1 LLTLSEGEVFAMSAY
16 SHILDGYKI
25 LDFTQFIAG
34 PTVTRLLAEMGAE
47 VIKVE
52 LAPGGDPLRT
62 MYVFK
67 DGRSSLFVQHNRG
80 KMSLCLD
87 AKSTAGR
94 EILIDLARAV
104 DVIVENFSP
113 GAIARLGLG
122 YDAVSRIN
130 PRAVMCSISGFGQ
143 SGPLANKPGFDTLG
157 ASYAGVIDMNG
168 HADGAPCPP
177 GAAIGDV
184 TAGLNGAASIGFAL
198 LHRERTG
205 RGQYLDIS
213 LLDTYFHCHDFS
225 VQAFSASGGAIQPKR
240 AGPNVPGYAPA
251 GVFAGKQRSIVIMG
265 ITSAQWR
272 SLSKVIGRPELGDD
286 PEFST
291 STKRVERM
299 PMIRRLIQGWL
310 DSMPSDEEVIR
321 VLEENR
327 IPVAPVLT
335 VAEAVNHPHLRQR
348 GTVATISDP
357 VLGTFD
363 VPASPWRFSE
373 FPDPLDLQA
382 PFLGEHNARILKE
395 YLGYSEQRLKE
406 LVDNGTL
413 HRENR

>member
-1 LLTLSEGEVFAMSAY
+1 MNPY
-16 SHILDGYKI
+16 RHILDGYKV
-25 LDFTQFIAG
+25 LDFTQFVAG

-52 LAPGGDPLRT
+52 LAPGGDPMRT

-87 AKSTAGR
+87 AKSAAGAEILRDLAGR
-94 EILIDLARAV
+94 V

-130 PRAVMCSISGFGQ
+130 PRIIMCSISGFGQ

-168 HADGAPCPP
+168 PADGPPCPP

-213 LLDTYFHCHDFS
+213 LLDTYFHSHDFS
-225 VQAFSASGGAIQPKR
+225 VQAFSASKGAIQPR
-240 AGPNVPGYAPA
+240 RTGPNVPGYAPA
-251 GVFAGKQRSIVIMG
+251 GVFAGKERSIVIMG
-265 ITSAQWR
+265 ITAAQWS
-272 SLSKVIGRPELGDD
+272 SLCKVIGRPELGDD
-286 PEFST
+286 PSFST
-291 STKRVERM
+291 STKRIERM
-299 PMIRRLIQGWL
+299 PMIRELIQQWL
-310 DSMPSDEEVIR
+310 DSTSSDDQAIR
-321 VLEENR
+321 ILEDNR

-348 GTVATISDP
+348 GTVTTLRDP
-357 VLGTFD
+357 VLGAFD

-373 FPDPLDLQA
+373 FPDPPDLQA
-382 PFLGEHNARILKE
+382 PFLGEHNGKILKE
-395 YLGYSEQRLKE
+395 YLGYSDRRLEQLIA
-406 LVDNGTL
+406 GGIL
-413 HRENR
+413 HRDNR

>member
-1 LLTLSEGEVFAMSAY
+1 MSAY
-16 SHILDGYKI
+16 RHILDGYKV
-25 LDFTQFIAG
+25 LDFTQFVAG

-52 LAPGGDPLRT
+52 IAPAGDPLRT

-67 DGRSSLFVQHNRG
+67 NGRSSLFVQHNRG

-87 AKSTAGR
+87 AKCGAGR
-94 EILIDLARAV
+94 EILLDLARCV
-104 DVIVENFSP
+104 DVVVENFTP

-122 YDAVSRIN
+122 YETVSRIN
-130 PRAVMCSISGFGQ
+130 PRIIMCSISGFGQ
-143 SGPLANKPGFDTLG
+143 SGPLADKPGFDTLG
-157 ASYAGVIDMNG
+157 ASYAGVLDMNG
-168 HADGAPCPP
+168 QAGGSPCPP

-225 VQAFSASGGAIQPKR
+225 VQAFSASGGAIQPTR
-240 AGPNVPGYAPA
+240 TGPNVPGYAPA
-251 GVFAGKQRSIVIMG
+251 GVFAGKHRSIVIMG
-265 ITSAQWR
+265 ITLAQWR
-272 SLSKVIGRPELGDD
+272 ALCSIIGHPEMGDD
-286 PEFST
+286 PQFAT
-291 STKRVERM
+291 STQRVEHM
-299 PMIRRLIQGWL
+299 ATIRPLIQRWL
-310 DSMPSDEEVIR
+310 DSLDSDEEAIR
-321 VLEENR
+321 ILEENR

-348 GTVATISDP
+348 GTVTVVHDP
-357 VLGTFD
+357 VLGDFE

-373 FPDPLDLQA
+373 FPASMDLQA
-382 PFLGEHNARILKE
+382 PFLGQHNERVLKH
-395 YLGYSEQRLKE
+395 YLGYSDKE
-406 LVDNGTL
+406 VAALMDQGVL

>member
-1 LLTLSEGEVFAMSAY
+1 MSAY
-16 SHILDGYKI
+16 SHILDGYRI

-62 MYVFK
+62 MYVIK

-87 AKSTAGR
+87 AKSAAGR
-94 EILIDLARAV
+94 EIVFGLARTV
-104 DVIVENFSP
+104 DVIVENFTP
-113 GAIARLGLG
+113 GAIARMGLG
-122 YDAVSRIN
+122 YDTVSQIN
-130 PRAVMCSISGFGQ
+130 PRLIMCSISGFGQ
-143 SGPLANKPGFDTLG
+143 SGPLADKPGFDTLG
-157 ASYAGVIDMNG
+157 ASYAGIIDMNG
-168 HADGAPCPP
+168 HADGPPCPP

-225 VQAFSASGGAIQPKR
+225 VQAFSASGGAIRPKR
-240 AGPNVPGYAPA
+240 TGPDVPGYAPA
-251 GVFAGKQRSIVIMG
+251 GVFAGKQRPIVIMG
-265 ITSAQWR
+265 ITPAQWR
-272 SLSKVIGRPELGDD
+272 SLCNVIGRPELGDD
-286 PEFST
+286 PELST
-291 STKRVERM
+291 STKRVESLS
-299 PMIRRLIQGWL
+299 MIRGLIQQWL
-310 DSMPSDEEVIR
+310 DSMPSDEEIIR

-327 IPVAPVLT
+327 IPVAPVLS
-335 VAEAVNHPHLRQR
+335 VAEAVNHPHLRGR
-348 GTVATISDP
+348 GTVTTVSDP

-373 FPDPLDLQA
+373 FPDPLNLRA
-382 PFLGEHNARILKE
+382 PFLGEHNGRILRQ
-395 YLGYSEQRLKE
+395 YLGYSDERLQHLMDEQI
-406 LVDNGTL
+406 L
-413 HRENR
+413 HCENR